1 MLFDRR
7 SVAAVGV
14 AVVEEELEGNGSE
27 LVLPS
32 SELAAGIVVSLRTV
46 PVDPL
51 RNDLCWRVRSIEQDR
66 FLARDKSNLHS

>member
-14 AVVEEELEGNGSE
+14 AVVEEELEGNGFE

-51 RNDLCWRVRSIEQDR
+51 RNDPCWRVRSIEQDR